1 MSSQPQITPTRR
13 YARLLSLLLLS
24 FLFTINASPSVFAA
38 AKDRQAPTA
47 PTSLTALN
55 VTSSAL
61 QLSWKPS
68 TDNVGVAK
76 YLVYRG
82 TSQIGSVTTTAFPV
96 NNLLAGTQ
104 YAFTV
109 KAADAAGNVSAA
121 STPLTVRTTASA
133 PTTLTTATTTTP
145 TTTTAT
151 ASATTS
157 TATAIAPAA
166 TTSTATSTATA
177 TAPATTTAS
186 SATTTAIVSG
196 KRVIGYYTGWST
208 YNGLQ
213 VASIDGSKL
222 THINYAFA
230 NVGTDLKVTMSDPYA
245 DIQKRFPND
254 LATDRFYGNFNQLLK
269 LKQKY
274 PQLKTLI
281 SIGGWGGSAQFSN
294 AALNETN
301 REIFAASAVQFMVD
315 YGFNGI
321 DIDWEYPVA
330 GGAAGNI
337 NRPEDK
343 TNFTLLMQ
351 KLREKLNAQSVKD
364 GKTYLLTFASAAGSS
379 YLNNVEIAK
388 LAAVSDYINVM
399 SYDIHGTWE
408 TMTGFNAPLYRD
420 PASKFTW
427 ETSVSDAISL
437 YQKAGV
443 PSDRIVMGI
452 PFYGTKYTNVTN
464 AGNGLYQT
472 FSGGGSITYA
482 ELKASYIGLNG
493 YTRYFNTDSKVP
505 YLWNG
510 STFISYDDAESIGHK
525 ASYIKNQNLAGAM
538 IWSLGYDTSG
548 GELLASLYQS
558 LQ

>member
-1 MSSQPQITPTRR
+1 MSSQPQIMPTRR
-13 YARLLSLLLLS
+13 YARFLALLLLS
-24 FLFTINASPSVFAA
+24 FVFALAGTHVSA
-38 AKDRQAPTA
+38 APKDRLAPTA
-47 PTSLTALN
+47 PMSLTALN
-55 VTSSAL
+55 VTSSNL

-68 TDNVGVAK
+68 TDNVGIAK

-82 TSQIGSVTTTAFPV
+82 TVQIGSATTTAYVV
-96 NNLLAGTQ
+96 NNLLAGTK
-104 YAFTV
+104 YSFIV

-121 STPLTVRTTASA
+121 SATLTVTTAVA
-133 PTTLTTATTTTP
+133 ATTTTTVSTDAAA
-145 TTTTAT
+145 TTTTTGT
-151 ASATTS
+151 AIETTTS
-157 TATAIAPAA
+157 AAP
-166 TTSTATSTATA
+166 T
-177 TAPATTTAS
+177 ATTTAS
-186 SATTTAIVSG
+186 PSVAATG
-196 KRVIGYYTGWST
+196 KRVVGYYTGWST

-213 VASIDGSKL
+213 IASIDGSKL

-230 NVGTDLKVTMSDPYA
+230 NVGADLKVVPSDPYA
-245 DIQKRFPND
+245 DIQKRFPNE
-254 LATDRFYGNFNQLLK
+254 LTTDPFYGNFNQLLK

-274 PQLKTLI
+274 PHLKTLI
-281 SIGGWGGSAQFSN
+281 SVGGWGGSAQFSN

-301 REIFAASAVQFMVD
+301 REIFAASAVQFIVQ
-315 YGFNGI
+315 YGFDGI

-351 KLREKLNAQSVKD
+351 KLREKLNAQSLKD
-364 GKTYLLTFASAAGSS
+364 GKTYLLTFASAVGGS

-388 LAAVSDYINVM
+388 LAAISDYINLM

-427 ETSVSDAISL
+427 ETSVSDAIAL
-437 YQKAGV
+437 YLKAAV
-443 PSDRIVMGI
+443 PADKIVMGI
-452 PFYGTKYTNVTN
+452 PFYGTKYTNVAS
-464 AGNGLYQT
+464 AGSGLYQT
-472 FSGGGSITYA
+472 YSGGGSVTYA
-482 ELKASYIGLNG
+482 DLKSSFIGLNG
-493 YTRYFNTDSKVP
+493 YTRYFNADSKVP

-525 ASYIKNQNLAGAM
+525 AAYIKSQNLAGAM
-538 IWSLGYDTSG
+538 IWSLGYDTTN
-548 GELLASLYQS
+548 GELLGALHQS

>member
-1 MSSQPQITPTRR
+1 MSSQPQTMPTRR
-13 YARLLSLLLLS
+13 YARFLALLLLS
-24 FLFTINASPSVFAA
+24 FAFALAGTHVSA
-38 AKDRQAPTA
+38 APKDRQAPTA

-55 VTSSAL
+55 VTPSSL

-68 TDNVGVAK
+68 TDNVGIAK

-82 TSQIGSVTTTAFPV
+82 TVQIGSATTTAYAV
-96 NNLLAGTQ
+96 NNLLAGTK
-104 YAFTV
+104 YSFTV

-121 STPLTVRTTASA
+121 SAPLTVTTTVA
-133 PTTLTTATTTTP
+133 ATTTTTVSTDAI
-145 TTTTAT
+145 TTTTGT
-151 ASATTS
+151 AAVTTTSTTPTTVTS
-157 TATAIAPAA
+157 TATPTVAA
-166 TTSTATSTATA
+166 
-177 TAPATTTAS
+177 
-186 SATTTAIVSG
+186 SG

-213 VASIDGSKL
+213 IASIDGSKL

-230 NVGTDLKVTMSDPYA
+230 NVGADLKVVPSDPYA
-245 DIQKRFPND
+245 DFQKRFPND
-254 LATDRFYGNFNQLLK
+254 LATDPFYGNFNQLLK

-274 PQLKTLI
+274 PHLKTLI
-281 SIGGWGGSAQFSN
+281 SVGGWGGSAQFSN

-301 REIFAASAVQFMVD
+301 RDIFATSAVQFIVQ
-315 YGFNGI
+315 YGFDGI

-351 KLREKLNAQSVKD
+351 KIREKLNAQSLKD
-364 GKTYLLTFASAAGSS
+364 GKTYLLTFASAASGS
-379 YLNNVEIAK
+379 YLNNVEIVK

-437 YQKAGV
+437 YLRAGV

-472 FSGGGSITYA
+472 YSGGGSVTYA
-482 ELKASYIGLNG
+482 DLKSSYIGMNG
-493 YTRYFNTDSKVP
+493 YTRYYNSDAKVP

-525 ASYIKNQNLAGAM
+525 AAYIKNQNLAGAM
-538 IWSLGYDTSG
+538 IWSLGYDTAG
-548 GELLASLYQS
+548 GELLGALHQS